1 MTTKKNDV
9 LRVALYT
16 RVSTE
21 EQALH
26 GDSLAAQEEEL
37 VRVANERG
45 WKIVGIYRDEGNSA
59 RKPALKRPV
68 MLELLEDVKRGH
80 IDLIAFIKL
89 DRWFRNVREFHKVQ
103 EILDKHRVE
112 WTATMEDY
120 STLTADA
127 RLKLNIM
134 LSVAENE
141 ADRTSERIK
150 FVFNSKV
157 QRKEAIWG
165 AQTAPYGYTV
175 KEIDGIKR
183 VVKDKDAEPAVR
195 EFFRLMVEQ
204 GYSIRNAAVTAMEKH
219 GITRHYQ
226 QWYRMA
232 KNELYTGRYNGVE
245 DYCEPYLTAE
255 EFNRVNSYW
264 RPVRKTQNNRVYLFV
279 GLMKCPHCGCKLAG
293 KYTTT
298 GGVEYNYYRCF
309 KAHTGCCDYKSV
321 ISEIQIEQYL
331 LDNVRTQMEDLI
343 VQAEVQQTN
352 TKPRQKKSN
361 AELLKEKLRRINVAY
376 FANNMTDEEY
386 TTKTKEIQAQIVA
399 AQAED
404 KKREAPIDLDAIRA
418 LLNTDFES
426 IYKTLSKEERRRLWQ
441 TIIAE
446 IYPKGL
452 EVAGLRFK

>member
-1 MTTKKNDV
+1 MATKKNDII
-9 LRVALYT
+9 RVALYT

-26 GDSLAAQEEEL
+26 GASLAAQEEEL
-37 VRVANERG
+37 VRVANDRG
-45 WKIVGIYRDEGNSA
+45 WKIVKIYRDEGNSA

-68 MLELLEDVKRGH
+68 MLELLGDVRAGH
-80 IDLIAFIKL
+80 IDLIAFVKL

-150 FVFNSKV
+150 FVFNSKI

-183 VVKDKDAEPAVR
+183 VVKDPEAEPVVI

-219 GITRHYQ
+219 GVNRSYQ
-226 QWYRMA
+226 QWYRTA
-232 KNELYTGRYNGVE
+232 KNELYTGRYNGII

-255 EFNRVNSYW
+255 EFERINANW

-279 GLMKCPHCGCKLAG
+279 GLMKCPHCGCKLTG
-293 KYTTT
+293 KYTAT

-321 ISEIQIEQYL
+321 ISERYIEKYL
-331 LDNVRTQMEDLI
+331 LDNVRSQMEEMIINAD
-343 VQAEVQQTN
+343 VQEKKD
-352 TKPRQKKSN
+352 KPKQKKTD
-361 AELLKEKLRRINVAY
+361 AEKLNEKLRRINVAY

-386 TTKTKEIQAQIVA
+386 TTKTKEIQAQIA
-399 AQAED
+399 AAKAENE
-404 KKREAPIDLDAIRA
+404 KREAPIDLDAIRA
-418 LLNTDFES
+418 LLNTDFEG
-426 IYKTLSKEERRRLWQ
+426 IYGTLSKEERRRLWQ
-441 TIIAE
+441 TTIAE

-452 EVAGLRFK
+452 EVEGLRFK